1 MPLLKLEASFAMM
14 RVVGDAPFIAAAGWL
29 AGGGHP
35 SEAGLWLT
43 ATALVLSRGAG
54 NVINDII
61 DFEEDRVT
69 NPWLPLPSGLLN
81 LRQAMFTVVLLV
93 VTVTVL
99 LAASSGSLLEFVLAG
114 ALMLLGGGLVVLYSI
129 APAGPIATLIAAS
142 PFTVL
147 ALVPW
152 VLAGAD
158 GSSIVFL
165 FAGTLL
171 YGLGMH
177 VVTQL
182 YDIDSDAEAG
192 NRTIAVRGGPTR
204 ILTLGAA
211 ADLGT
216 HLTTLGAAAKQ
227 GRLALICVLAAISAA
242 ILLFAYRVAD
252 RRQRT
257 VRGRFARASSLK
269 WLYRA
274 RLGGLIVFVAVF
286 SPLTATGL
294 CLAAAVAIPLLHAH
308 ERHVVSGGL
317 ARRLRAQESGEP
329 A

>member
-1 MPLLKLEASFAMM
+1 MALLKLQASFAMM
-14 RVVGDAPFIAAAGWL
+14 RVVGDAPFIAAAGWY
-29 AGGGHP
+29 AGGG
-35 SEAGLWLT
+35 SASDVGLWLT
-43 ATALVLSRGAG
+43 ALALVLSRGAG

-81 LRQAMFTVVLLV
+81 LRQAVLTVALLV
-93 VTVTVL
+93 ISVTVL
-99 LAASSGSLLEFVLAG
+99 LAASSGSLLEFLFAG

-142 PFTVL
+142 PFTIL

-158 GSSIVFL
+158 GSSIVLL

-182 YDIDSDAEAG
+182 YDIDGDAEAG

-204 ILTLGAA
+204 ILTVGAA
-211 ADLGT
+211 ADMGT
-216 HLTTLGAAAKQ
+216 HLTAVAAGFQQ
-227 GRLALICVLAAISAA
+227 GRPALICLLAALSAA
-242 ILLFAYRVAD
+242 VLLYAYRVAD

-257 VRGRFARASSLK
+257 ARGRFARASSLK

-274 RLGGLIVFVAVF
+274 RLGGLAVFVAVF
-286 SPLTATGL
+286 SPPTALGL
-294 CLAAAVAIPLLHAH
+294 CLAAAIVVPLLHAH

-317 ARRLRAQESGEP
+317 ARRLETRTSGQ